1 MCRLMAY
8 VAESETTL
16 PEFVGSDFSEFLEL
30 SRIHKDGWG
39 LAYVED
45 GTAKVAKKAL
55 AAADD
60 DYFSETLS
68 QRKTKGGLLHFRWA
82 TPGLAIDEKNSHPF
96 VYNDISLIHNGSITP
111 YDSLLPLISSQFLAL
126 RQGTTD
132 SELYF
137 LFLLTKIDEL
147 GLEAGVK
154 STIETLRR
162 SFSYTSINSMIM
174 TPNQLFVLSE
184 HDPDKKPDWA
194 DEFYYE
200 LRYRINKEGI
210 AVASSGWNQD
220 GWELLPNHSLLIF
233 DRRNFTLTVN
243 SL

>member
-8 VAESETTL
+8 VSRTPTTL
-16 PEFVGSDFSEFLEL
+16 PEFVGNDFSEFLEL

-39 LAYVED
+39 LAYSE
-45 GTAKVAKKAL
+45 GSTTQVAKKAL

-68 QRKTKGGLLHFRWA
+68 NSKTESGLLHFRWA
-82 TPGLAIDEKNSHPF
+82 TPGLAIDENNSHPF
-96 VYNDISLIHNGSITP
+96 VHNDISLIHNGSIIP
-111 YDSLLPLISSQFLAL
+111 YDSLLPLISPKFLAL
-126 RQGTTD
+126 RKGTTD

-137 LFLLTKIDEL
+137 FFLLTNIDEL

-162 SFSYTSINSMIM
+162 NFSYTSINSMIM
-174 TPNQLFVLSE
+174 TPDQLFILSE
-184 HDPDKKPDWA
+184 HDPEKKPDWA

-200 LRYRINKEGI
+200 LRYRINKDGI

-233 DRRNFTLTVN
+233 DRRNFTFNVS